1 MINKNRE
8 KFYLIEKNA
17 CPEVFR
23 KVIAVKDGI
32 RKKVYPSINQAVKEV
47 GISRSAYY
55 KYHKSVYSYQ
65 GSDLDSVDIFNIISE
80 VDLVSPLDVLLIFND
95 NSAKI
100 ISIQQSPVTKGRG
113 TIQIICR
120 NLAKSRA
127 GKIIQGLQKINGI
140 IQVNHN
146 AIRS

>member
-1 MINKNRE
+1 MTSKNKE

-23 KVIAVKDGI
+23 KVIEVKEGI
-32 RKKVYPSINQAVKEV
+32 RKKTYPSINQAVKEV

-55 KYHKSVYSYQ
+55 KYHKSVYTYR
-65 GSDLDSVDIFNIISE
+65 GSDFDSVDIFNIISE
-80 VDLVSPLDVLLIFND
+80 VDLVSPLDVLFVFD
-95 NSAKI
+95 ENSAKI
-100 ISIQQSPVTKGRG
+100 ISVQQSPVMKGMS

-120 NLAKSRA
+120 NLLKTKAER
-127 GKIIQGLQKINGI
+127 IIRGLHKINGI

-146 AIRS
+146 AIRG

>member
-1 MINKNRE
+1 MTDKRKE
-8 KFYLIEKNA
+8 KFYLIEEST

-23 KVIAVKDGI
+23 KVIEVKDGI
-32 RKKVYPSINQAVKEV
+32 RKKKYPSINQAVKEV

-55 KYHKSVYSYQ
+55 KYHKSIYTYQ

-80 VDLVSPLDVLLIFND
+80 VDLVSPLDVLLIFDN

-100 ISIQQSPVTKGRG
+100 ISIQQSPVTRG
-113 TIQIICR
+113 MSTIQLICR
-120 NLAKSRA
+120 NLSEARS
-127 GKIIQGLQKINGI
+127 GKIIRGLQKINGI

-146 AIRS
+146 AIRG